1 MKTKNSYDEKLFLTT
16 ISCLGFVYAKSDE
29 DTKLSD
35 MVDVAVELARE
46 TLAELGYRREDA

>member
-1 MKTKNSYDEKLFLTT
+1 MKTKNSYDEKLFLTA

-35 MVDVAVELARE
+35 MVDIAVELSRE
-46 TLAELGYRREDA
+46 VLAELGYRREDA